1 MYTDEDIRKMLIELT
16 KSPIAMFVAKVTE
29 VDMDNYKIDIQPSGR
44 ASVLDVRLKAAID
57 SVKDGMVEIPVVGST
72 VLCGIINNDK
82 DSCFVIKYSQVE
94 KVNFY
99 GGEQKG
105 IPLHDKVESNLNAI
119 KDYLSDLQTAI
130 ETGLQSVGESTAASG
145 SAGKAAFQG
154 AMAGK
159 SITIENMENEKVI
172 Q

>member
-29 VDMDNYKIDIQPSGR
+29 VDQEAYKIDIQPSGR

-57 SVKDGMVEIPVVGST
+57 NVKDGIVEIPVVGST

-82 DSCFVIKYSQVE
+82 DSCFVIKCSQVE
-94 KVNFY
+94 KVKLY

-105 IPLHDKVESNLNAI
+105 IPLHDKVKDNLVDIKEYAEALKTAVANALNA
-119 KDYLSDLQTAI
+119 
-130 ETGLQSVGESTAASG
+130 VGVG
-145 SAGKAAFQG
+145 SAANGPA
-154 AMAGK
+154 AMA
-159 SITIENMENEKVI
+159 SFNAEMASQNIVLANMENEKVI